1 MMKLS
6 EPVEEEGFEEEL
18 CGDFFDFLDDD
29 DGDFAAGSITSLV
42 IFFLDLHMKE
52 SEAFKEKKE
61 EEWSCGD

>member
-1 MMKLS
+1 M
-6 EPVEEEGFEEEL
+6 EEEGFEEEF

-52 SEAFKEKKE
+52 SEAFREKKKKKT
-61 EEWSCGD
+61 EWGCGDG